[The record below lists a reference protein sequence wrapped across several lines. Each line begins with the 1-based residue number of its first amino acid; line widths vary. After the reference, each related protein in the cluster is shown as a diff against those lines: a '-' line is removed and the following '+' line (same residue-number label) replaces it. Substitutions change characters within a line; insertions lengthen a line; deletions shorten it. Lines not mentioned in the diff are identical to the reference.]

1 MKKSFLTVALL
12 LGFVLFTFT
21 AASAH
26 LRPDVNFA
34 AVQVP
39 IGVDGKVGVQ
49 MDGDLAEWE
58 NVPSIFWVT
67 QDDLVETVRNAGD
80 PDASNLAERIIL
92 GWSPVTNLLYTMED
106 RFDDKFFGTFEGYA
120 ETVEWVFDTDH
131 SADPQFFGVADI
143 GLDPDRYSGALC
155 QNYRYQLY
163 NDPPADMWLWG
174 GAPWAGVP
182 PYAGVGWS
190 FEGDINGGAGN
201 LSMEMYMTPWDDLP
215 NPSTGPDSPE
225 VDMHALTEGEII
237 GVGFAVQDADGYD
250 AGGGEK
256 GYAGYWT
263 NGGDTELY
271 IKGTSLVDYT
281 LLGYNAD
288 LWVDG
293 ETAVEAD
300 SWGRIKTTFSN

>member
-12 LGFVLFTFT
+12 LGFVLLTFT
-21 AASAH
+21 VASAH

-39 IGVDGKVGVQ
+39 IGVEGKIDVM
-49 MDGDLAEWE
+49 MDGDVSEWE

-67 QDDLVETVRNAGD
+67 HAELVETVRNAGD
-80 PDASNLAERIIL
+80 PDASNLAEKIIV

-106 RFDDKFFGTFEGYA
+106 RFDDKFFGTFDGYQ

-131 SADPQFFGVADI
+131 SADPQFFNVQDI
-143 GLDPDRYSGALC
+143 GLDPDRYSGSLC
-155 QNYRYQLY
+155 QNYRYQLW

-190 FEGDINGGAGN
+190 FDGDINGGTGT
-201 LSMEMYMTPWDDLP
+201 LSMEMYMTPFDDLP

-225 VDMHALTEGEII
+225 VLFHTLAEGEII
-237 GVGFAVQDADGYD
+237 GVGFAVQDADKDDAPQYD
-250 AGGGEK
+250 
-256 GYAGYWT
+256 GYWT

-281 LLGYNAD
+281 LLGYNAAM
-288 LWVDG
+288 WVDG
-293 ETAVEAD
+293 DDPSAVETD
-300 SWGRIKTTFSN
+300 SWGRIKSTFSQ